1 MFTGSAAER
10 DARDPLAGVRE
21 RFVLPRDQIYLA
33 GNSLGALPDT
43 VAVRLERAVREEWG
57 EGAVRSWNRAD
68 WIGAPRRVGDRLAPL
83 LGARP
88 GEVLVC
94 DATSVNLF
102 KLLGAALRLRP
113 GREVVVCEGDGFPSD
128 GYIAASAASWLAPG
142 HRLRTVPRAKLL
154 DAFDR
159 DVAVVLLHHVDYRSA
174 HRLPMTEVCE
184 AARAHGVLTL
194 WDVSHSA
201 GAMPLELGRAGAD
214 LAVGCGYKYLCGGPG
229 APAFVYV
236 RGELVPA
243 LEQPLQ
249 GWLGHRA
256 PFAFEADYE
265 PASGIERLLCGTP
278 PILSL
283 LAFEAAL
290 ELLGALD
297 PLAVR
302 AKSEALGDFFIACA
316 ERECAGLG
324 VEIASPRAARER
336 GSQIALRHAEA
347 YEVMQA
353 LIARGVIGDFREP
366 DLLRFG
372 LAPHYVRFSDVERA
386 VHTLRDVLAQGAQR
400 DPRYR
405 QRNRVV

>member
-1 MFTGSAAER
+1 MFSGSAAER
-10 DARDPLAGVRE
+10 DARDPLAGLRE
-21 RFVLPRDQIYLA
+21 RFVLPRGQVYLA

-43 VAVRLERAVREEWG
+43 VALRLERAVREEWG

-94 DATSVNLF
+94 DGTSVNLF

-113 GREVVVCEGDGFPSD
+113 DRRGVVCEGGGFPSD

-142 HRLRTVPRAKLL
+142 HRLRVVPRAKLL
-154 DAFDR
+154 DAFDG
-159 DVAVVLLHHVDYRSA
+159 DAAVALLHHVDYRSA
-174 HRLPMTEVCE
+174 HRLAMDEVCE

-194 WDVSHSA
+194 WDVSHSV

-236 RGELVPA
+236 RSELVSA

-256 PFAFEADYE
+256 PFAFEAEYE
-265 PASGIERLLCGTP
+265 PAFGIERLLCGTP

-283 LAFEAAL
+283 LALEAAL
-290 ELLGALD
+290 ELLGGLD

-302 AKSEALGDFFIACA
+302 AKSEALGDSSS
-316 ERECAGLG
+316 R
-324 VEIASPRAARER
+324 ASSASARGSASRWPRRARRASAAARSPCVTPKR
-336 GSQIALRHAEA
+336 TRSCR
-347 YEVMQA
+347 
-353 LIARGVIGDFREP
+353 R
-366 DLLRFG
+366 
-372 LAPHYVRFSDVERA
+372 
-386 VHTLRDVLAQGAQR
+386 
-400 DPRYR
+400 
-405 QRNRVV
+405 

>member
-1 MFTGSAAER
+1 MFSGSATER
-10 DARDPLAGVRE
+10 DAQDPLAGLRA

-43 VAVRLERAVREEWG
+43 VAARLERTVRDEWG

-83 LGARP
+83 LGAQP

-94 DATSVNLF
+94 DGTSVNLF
-102 KLLGAALRLRP
+102 KLIGAALRLRP
-113 GREVVVCEGDGFPSD
+113 GRSVVVCEADGFPSD
-128 GYIAASAASWLAPG
+128 GYIAAGAASWLAPD
-142 HRLRTVPRAKLL
+142 HRLRAIPRAKLR

-159 DVAVVLLHHVDYRSA
+159 DVAVALVHHVDYRSSHVLA
-174 HRLPMTEVCE
+174 MDEICA

-201 GAMPLELGRAGAD
+201 GAMALELGRAGAD

-229 APAFVYV
+229 APAFAYV
-236 RGELVPA
+236 RGELLPA

-256 PFAFEADYE
+256 PFAFEADYA
-265 PASGIERLLCGTP
+265 PAAGIERLLCGTP

-290 ELLGALD
+290 ELLGGLD
-297 PLAVR
+297 PRAVR
-302 AKSEALGDFFIACA
+302 GKSEALGEFFIACVD
-316 ERECAGLG
+316 RECAGLG
-324 VEIASPRAARER
+324 VELASPRAAGER

-366 DLLRFG
+366 DLMRFG
-372 LAPHYVRFSDVERA
+372 LAPHYVSFADVERA
-386 VHTLRDVLAQGAQR
+386 VHALRDVLAQGAQR
-400 DPRYR
+400 DPRFR
-405 QRNRVV
+405 QRKRVV